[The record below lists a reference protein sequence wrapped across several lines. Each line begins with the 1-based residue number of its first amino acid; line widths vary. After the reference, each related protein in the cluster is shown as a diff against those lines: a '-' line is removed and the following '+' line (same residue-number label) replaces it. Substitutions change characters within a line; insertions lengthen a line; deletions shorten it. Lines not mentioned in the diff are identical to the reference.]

1 MSARAAAVFV
11 KQRNSA
17 FALSGRCRQVNKIDW
32 FYLRRPIIMI
42 VVALV
47 VSVAIVLVGYHYE
60 KMQREEYQTALSTL
74 RSTHKLYSNII
85 NDIDLLDQYRALYSE
100 YKSSGLVGEE
110 RRLSWIE
117 SLESTNEV
125 LRLPILTYNLNPQE
139 DFQRPDFKLK
149 RGVTVMS
156 SPMDLTIGMLHEEDL
171 FALLEG
177 LRLSIRNLFTVDN
190 CSITRATAVDR
201 SLDTRKA
208 NLRSQCTIR
217 WVTIDA
223 R

>member
-1 MSARAAAVFV
+1 MS
-11 KQRNSA
+11 
-17 FALSGRCRQVNKIDW
+17 KIDW
-32 FYLRRPIIMI
+32 FYLRRPIIMVLVALLI
-42 VVALV
+42 SAAFVVA
-47 VSVAIVLVGYHYE
+47 GYQYE
-60 KMQREEYQTALSTL
+60 KVQHDEYQVALSTL

-85 NDIDLLDQYRALYSE
+85 KDIDLLDQYRTLYGD

-117 SLESTNEV
+117 TLESTNQV
-125 LRLPILTYNLNPQE
+125 LRLPTLSYSLNPQE
-139 DFQRPDFKLK
+139 DFERPGFKLK
-149 RGVTVMS
+149 RGVSVMS
-156 SPMDLTIGMLHEEDL
+156 SSMDLTIGMMHEEDL

-177 LRLSIRNLFTVDN
+177 LRLSIKNLFTVDS
-190 CSITRATAVDR
+190 CTITRSSAIDR

-223 R
+223 K